1 MKAGFRVRCG
11 GEGICGVRTEW
22 LGFFGGGGG
31 GWCEHNV
38 GSDMVC
44 NCCSYLCSAHEAIC
58 RLFERRQEPPMLS
71 LSGAF
76 VC

>member
-31 GWCEHNV
+31 GGV
-38 GSDMVC
+38 SIM
-44 NCCSYLCSAHEAIC
+44 
-58 RLFERRQEPPMLS
+58 
-71 LSGAF
+71 
-76 VC
+76 